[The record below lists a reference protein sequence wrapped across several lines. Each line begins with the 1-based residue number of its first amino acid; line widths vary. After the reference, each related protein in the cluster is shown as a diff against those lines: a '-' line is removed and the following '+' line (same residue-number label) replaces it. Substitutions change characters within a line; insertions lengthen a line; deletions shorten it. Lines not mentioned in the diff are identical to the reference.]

1 VSLDLR
7 VYLVLDPAH
16 TGGRSP
22 LEVAEAA
29 LRGGVT
35 VVQLRWK
42 VGPLREMLRWGA
54 ALRELCRRHHV
65 PFLIND
71 RADVAL
77 ALEADGVHV
86 GQEDLPPE
94 VARRLMGPRAL
105 IGVSARTPEQ
115 AQAAEAAGADY
126 LGTGS
131 VFPTG
136 SKEGARLIGL
146 EGLRAVVRATRLP
159 VVAIGGVN
167 AENAAACIQAGAAGV
182 AVISAITQAPDP
194 EAAARALR
202 RAVDEALAA
211 RRLEG

>member
-16 TGGRSP
+16 TGGRSSF
-22 LEVAEAA
+22 EVAEAA

-54 ALRELCRRHHV
+54 ALRELCRRYRV

-71 RADVAL
+71 RVDAAL

-94 VARRLMGPRAL
+94 VARRLLGPRAL
-105 IGVSARTPEQ
+105 IGVSARSP
-115 AQAAEAAGADY
+115 
-126 LGTGS
+126 S
-131 VFPTG
+131 RPM
-136 SKEGARLIGL
+136 S
-146 EGLRAVVRATRLP
+146 RAPSFEP
-159 VVAIGGVN
+159 VGKTEPV
-167 AENAAACIQAGAAGV
+167 
-182 AVISAITQAPDP
+182 P
-194 EAAARALR
+194 R
-202 RAVDEALAA
+202 
-211 RRLEG
+211 